1 MRLERGDAE
10 VASLQPQSLADMVA
24 VNTPFTRGLY
34 LIAARHDV
42 IIDITRPIAS
52 EVRYLIKN

>member
-1 MRLERGDAE
+1 
-10 VASLQPQSLADMVA
+10 MVA

-52 EVRYLIKN
+52 EVRYLIRN